1 MGDPFPRRI
10 PVRATKIVATVG
22 PASGPE
28 AVLRELIH
36 AGADVFRLNFSHG
49 TREEH
54 RDQIRTLRALREE
67 TGRSIGILADLQ
79 GPKIRLGTFEHG
91 FAVLRAGAVFTI
103 TVDPVVGNAE
113 RASTTYPG
121 FARDVRA
128 GDRVLLNDGAVGLR
142 VLDTDGTAARCEVVS
157 GGPVGDRK
165 GINLPGVRVSA
176 PSFGEKDKEDLRL
189 ALREGADIVALS
201 FVRRPDDIRELRAF
215 LEENGAHLPVVAK
228 LETPEG
234 WENLDAIL
242 DVSDGVMVAR
252 GDLGVEMALEKVPF
266 IQKSTILRAR
276 RRGRFVITATQML
289 ESMMESPVPTRA
301 EVSDVANAIYD
312 GTDAVML
319 SGETSIGRH
328 PLEAVR
334 TMERIAE
341 ETDGA
346 LKKQGFPEWP
356 EEPEQ
361 TKAEIVAQAAYRAAR
376 SASVAAVAVFTMSG
390 FTARLVARYRPRV
403 PVFAFTPSV
412 DVFRGLSV
420 VYGVRP
426 VGMPSLTSTDDILA
440 HLDRTLSESGWLAA
454 GDTVVVVAGLPA
466 GRPGNTNLMKLHK
479 VGELR

>member
-1 MGDPFPRRI
+1 
-10 PVRATKIVATVG
+10 VRATKIVATVG
-22 PASGPE
+22 PASDPE

-36 AGADVFRLNFSHG
+36 AGVDVFRLNLSHG
-49 TREEH
+49 TREEQ
-54 RDQIRTLRALREE
+54 RSRIRALGALREE
-67 TGRSIGILADLQ
+67 TGRTFGIMADLQ
-79 GPKIRLGTFEHG
+79 GPKIRLGTFEG
-91 FAVLRAGAVFTI
+91 GSAVLRTGALFTI
-103 TVDPVVGNAE
+103 TTGPVVGNTE

-121 FARDVRA
+121 FARDVGA
-128 GDRVLLNDGAVGLR
+128 GDRVLLNDGAVELR

-176 PSFGEKDKEDLRL
+176 PSLGEKDRDDLRF

-201 FVRRPDDIRELRAF
+201 FVRSPDDVRELRAF
-215 LEENGAHLPVVAK
+215 LAENGRDLPVVAK
-228 LETPEG
+228 IEKPEG

-289 ESMMESPVPTRA
+289 ESMVENPVPTRA

-319 SGETSIGRH
+319 SAETSIGRH

-334 TMERIAE
+334 AMGRIAE
-341 ETDGA
+341 ETERS
-346 LKKQGFPEWP
+346 LEQGLPEWP
-356 EEPEQ
+356 GKPER
-361 TKAEIVAQAAYRAAR
+361 TESEIVSEAACRAAR
-376 SASVAAVAVFTMSG
+376 SPSVAAIAVFTMSG
-390 FTARLVARYRPRV
+390 STALLTTRCRPRA

-412 DVFRGLSV
+412 AVARRLSV
-420 VYGVRP
+420 VYGVLP
-426 VGMPSLTSTDDILA
+426 LVMPSLTATDEILA
-440 HLDRTLSESGWLAA
+440 HLDRTLLSGGYLAA
-454 GDTVVVVAGLPA
+454 GDIVVVVAGLPP
-466 GRPGNTNLMKLHK
+466 GRPGGTNLMRLHK
-479 VGELR
+479 VGETRTDG